1 MVNQSE
7 DPQQP
12 RPEDEYLGDSQMMT
26 YRQQTHREY
35 HEPRLFREPKG
46 GLPVPESWP
55 ADERFWQQL
64 DTNLKAL
71 YMQREYELPP
81 LDVETFP
88 SVGERR
94 GQWAKPDLV
103 EADVSMPYEY
113 IKVSDEGDAV
123 KRERV
128 IEYSLPDA
136 EWDELTKE
144 QQQRYMAL

>member
-1 MVNQSE
+1 
-7 DPQQP
+7 
-12 RPEDEYLGDSQMMT
+12 MT

-46 GLPVPESWP
+46 GLPVPASWP

-71 YMQREYELPP
+71 YMQGEYELPP

-88 SVGERR
+88 SVSERR

-144 QQQRYMAL
+144 EQQRYMAL